1 MEQMKALCICSFPS
15 LWHNHN
21 ASFKKGLTLTVV
33 LSLFM
38 LLYFVNKTTPVIYDV
53 EKFVCTLF
61 LDYFF
66 LPFMQYT
73 DYFFAFIF
81 QCSTNS
87 KALPRHTVN
96 IVKDHSEMADWVDS
110 DPFYISTNNYTK
122 IVVDRVQAA
131 DQRFYNI
138 LLLAT
143 GMSLFNSTGSLG
155 SCFVIRA
162 FAAFQ
167 LSYILRMHCL

>member
-1 MEQMKALCICSFPS
+1 
-15 LWHNHN
+15 
-21 ASFKKGLTLTVV
+21 
-33 LSLFM
+33 
-38 LLYFVNKTTPVIYDV
+38 
-53 EKFVCTLF
+53 
-61 LDYFF
+61 
-66 LPFMQYT
+66 MQT
-73 DYFFAFIF
+73 IFAFIF
-81 QCSTNS
+81 QCSKNS
-87 KALPRHTVN
+87 KSLPRDTVN

-143 GMSLFNSTGSLG
+143 GMSLFNSTGSLD
-155 SCFVIRA
+155 SCFVISA

-167 LSYILRMHCL
+167 LSYLLRMHCL

>member
-1 MEQMKALCICSFPS
+1 MEQMKDFCICSFPS

-21 ASFKKGLTLTVV
+21 ASFKKGLTPTVV
-33 LSLFM
+33 LFLFM

-53 EKFVCTLF
+53 EKFVCALF

-66 LPFMQYT
+66 CLSCSIQT
-73 DYFFAFIF
+73 IFAFIF

-155 SCFVIRA
+155 SCFVISA